1 MPVQTMQSIAEH
13 SLFKAALPII
23 CAALIGSITW
33 IFVTVMDLD
42 KVLHRVEQSE
52 IPQIN
57 ADLANGYKK
66 IEELENEVEKI
77 KNEDIYLKIS
87 SNENKT
93 KHNKLVS
100 QINYYEA
107 EIKKIN
113 IHHDKIIW
121 QGKINRQI
129 IGALG

>member
-42 KVLHRVEQSE
+42 KTLYRVETSE

-57 ADLANGYKK
+57 ADIANGYKK
-66 IEELENEVEKI
+66 IEELEKQMTDLRIRYAELSSPGHPARQPYYPKR
-77 KNEDIYLKIS
+77 ED
-87 SNENKT
+87 
-93 KHNKLVS
+93 
-100 QINYYEA
+100 
-107 EIKKIN
+107 
-113 IHHDKIIW
+113 
-121 QGKINRQI
+121 
-129 IGALG
+129 